1 MKNTHKPIKHLLL
14 MLVALSALSAA
25 AADEPIRFTTEK
37 SPVVDDGMTAAAAGE
52 PWRAQAPLPRVP
64 EPRSTPIAAPTPAL
78 SLPQLTDLALSNNPA
93 TREAWSAARAEA
105 AALGIAHSLYFPQI
119 DGLVNLTHSKSIS
132 SSGTAVPA
140 QTRYGPAL
148 SLGYLLFD
156 FGARA
161 GRVEAARYRLLA
173 ANLLQNRALQD
184 VVLLVEQ
191 TYYQVLGLDQLVA
204 ANREALKSVEASLD
218 AANTRRQAGLAT
230 VGDVFRAE
238 TAVGQARLTLRRNEG
253 ELAKARGRLA
263 VAVGVAVNTP
273 FTLKHW
279 PEVPPVTEMRESVDI
294 VLDEA
299 RATRPD
305 LVAAEAQ
312 ARAAQAGVG
321 AAKAAGLPT
330 LELTTNIGRTAF
342 AGDSPAS
349 NSYSVGLSL
358 RIPLFSGF
366 SRTYSVRQAQALADQ
381 AAAARDRLFRQTE
394 LEVWQAYFDLNAA
407 ASAVDTSISVLKSAD
422 QSAEVALGRYKS
434 GVGSLLDLLTAQADQ
449 ANARVQTIQTQLD
462 WYTGLARLAHARGA
476 LPLTR
481 DR

>member
-1 MKNTHKPIKHLLL
+1 MKNTHKPVRHLLL
-14 MLVALSALSAA
+14 TLVALGALGAA
-25 AADEPIRFTTEK
+25 AADEPIRFTAG
-37 SPVVDDGMTAAAAGE
+37 SSFADDGMTAAAAGE

-64 EPRSTPIAAPTPAL
+64 EPRSTPIAATVPAL
-78 SLPQLTDLALSNNPA
+78 SLPQLTDLALGNNPA

-105 AALGIAHSLYFPQI
+105 AALGIARSLYFPRI

-140 QTRYGPAL
+140 QTRYGPSL

-161 GRVEAARYRLLA
+161 GQVEAARYRLLA

-204 ANREALKSVEASLD
+204 ANREALRSVEASLA

-230 VGDVFRAE
+230 IGDVFRAE

-263 VAVGVAVNTP
+263 VAAGVAVNTP
-273 FTLKHW
+273 FTLERW
-279 PEVPPVTEMRESVDI
+279 PEAPPVTELRESVDI

-312 ARAAQAGVG
+312 ARATQAGVG
-321 AAKAAGLPT
+321 AAQAAGLPT
-330 LELTTNIGRTAF
+330 LELTTNVGRTAF

-366 SRTYSVRQAQALADQ
+366 NHTYSVRQAQALAER

-422 QSAEVALGRYKS
+422 QSAEVALGRYRS

-449 ANARVQTIQTQLD
+449 ANARVQTIQAQLD

-476 LPLTR
+476 LPLTP